1 MAFNKVV
8 FPAPLPPSS
17 TTMAPRETFN
27 ANSVQHPD
35 APVADVEIADFQQ
48 RAHAVRSTAE
58 RPT

>member
-17 TTMAPRETFN
+17 TTMAPRDIQCD
-27 ANSVQHPD
+27 SVQHPD

-48 RAHAVRSTAE
+48 RAHAARSTAE